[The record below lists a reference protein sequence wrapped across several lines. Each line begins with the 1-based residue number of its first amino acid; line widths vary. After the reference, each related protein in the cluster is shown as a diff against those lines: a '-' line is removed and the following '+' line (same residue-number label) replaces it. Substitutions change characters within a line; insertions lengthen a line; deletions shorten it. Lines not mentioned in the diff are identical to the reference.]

1 MNNITHEQFATM
13 NAHLVLARQ
22 ILSKDYNAT
31 IDSCNVFIKGDKLI
45 CEISQQNIPSD
56 GIMYLNDELRS
67 RIHNHPDDKIRDNS
81 VLVEFV

>member
-45 CEISQQNIPSD
+45 CEISQQNIPSV
-56 GIMYLNDELRS
+56 YLNDRLDS
-67 RIHNHPDDKIRDNS
+67 AIYNHPDKKMYNSS